1 MAKRIRLLGKY
12 SQPLFTTFGMMQS
25 KFSPWLLTAALLALL
40 ALTSGCAVE
49 GCTNPFSDNY
59 NPEATEDDGSCVLA
73 REKFL
78 AQYNVNEACPSG
90 NFTYTINIVAST
102 TADNAVII
110 NNLGGSNAPVNA
122 TVDGNSITIPN
133 QNITSQGLAISLNGS
148 GALNGNLLIINY
160 TFNLAGGGESCSMNC
175 TKQ

>member
-1 MAKRIRLLGKY
+1 
-12 SQPLFTTFGMMQS
+12 MMQS
-25 KFSPWLLTAALLALL
+25 KFNLWLLAIALLALL

-78 AQYNVNEACPSG
+78 AQYSVTEACPSG
-90 NFTYTINIVAST
+90 NYSFNMNIAAST
-102 TADNAVII
+102 TADDAVIL
-110 NNLGGSNAPVNA
+110 NNLGDFGQAVNG
-122 TVDGNSITIPN
+122 TVSGTSITIPN
-133 QNITSQGLAISLNGS
+133 QNISDQGFTISINGS
-148 GALNGNLLIINY
+148 GSINGNLLIINY
-160 TFNLAGGGESCSMNC
+160 SYDFSGTGETCSMNC